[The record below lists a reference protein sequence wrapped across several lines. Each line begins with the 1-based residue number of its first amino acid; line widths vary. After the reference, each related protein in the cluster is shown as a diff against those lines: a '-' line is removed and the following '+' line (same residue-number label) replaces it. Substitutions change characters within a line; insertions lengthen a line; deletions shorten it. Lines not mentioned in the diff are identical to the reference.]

1 MKQRPYLYA
10 YYAIM
15 VAVGLIAGSL
25 GPSLPS
31 LAENTQSTLQAVS
44 VILAMRPAGY
54 LLGTLVSGRAM
65 DKAPGHPVLVAG
77 LVLASAMLFFVPR
90 ADSLILLTALV
101 FFLGFSDG
109 IMDVG
114 INTLLP
120 WVYGDKSGPYFNGL
134 HFVFGAGALIAP
146 LLIAHSLSQGG
157 GLSWGYGA
165 MALILM
171 PIAVGLIFLPSPS
184 RHEPGQSAAESEF
197 DWKTATLFAFIFLA
211 YGGAESGYGSWI
223 YSYATKT
230 GLSDEAGAARLSSLF
245 WASLTL
251 GRLAAIP
258 LALRIPLP
266 KILAADALGSVL
278 SLGALLLWPNSI
290 TVLWLGT
297 AGCGLFLASFFPTLL
312 AYAVTRLSKTGRISG
327 RLTSFFFVGSSCGSI
342 LIPWLIGQGFESL
355 GPLTAI
361 AVLFSAV
368 LFMGMALF
376 RLLGKKI

>member
-1 MKQRPYLYA
+1 MNQRPYLYA

-54 LLGTLVSGRAM
+54 LLGTVISGRAM
-65 DKAPGHPVLVAG
+65 DKAPGHPVLVVG
-77 LVLASAMLFFVPR
+77 LLLASVMLFLIPK
-90 ADSLILLTALV
+90 AGSLVFLSTLV
-101 FFLGFSDG
+101 FFLGLSDG

-134 HFVFGAGALIAP
+134 HFVFGAGALISP
-146 LLIAHSLSQGG
+146 LLISHSLSQGG

-165 MALILM
+165 MALCVL
-171 PIAVGLIFLPSPS
+171 PIALGLLFLPSPT
-184 RHEPGQSAAESEF
+184 RHEASETETDSKF

-211 YGGAESGYGSWI
+211 YGGAEAGYGAWI
-223 YSYATKT
+223 FSYATKT
-230 GLSDEAGAARLSSLF
+230 GLSDDSGGARLSSLF
-245 WASLTL
+245 WAALTL

-258 LALRIPLP
+258 LALRVPL
-266 KILAADALGSVL
+266 KSILSADALGSIA
-278 SLGALLLWPNSI
+278 SLGILLLWPHSV
-290 TVLWLGT
+290 TALWIGT

-355 GPLTAI
+355 GPLTAVV
-361 AVLFSAV
+361 VLFASV
-368 LFMGMALF
+368 LGMGLGLF
-376 RLLGKKI
+376 RLLRAA